1 MAYTIDIPKPTD
13 IIAVSQPD
21 LRGNTNEVSTI
32 FGVDH
37 EDFNTVGAGSH
48 KKVTF
53 KAGND
58 WVPGANNIVMY
69 NKLSADTGLYELFY
83 RRTGEAPIPLTETR
97 VYDQFTDAADH
108 INWFRLPC
116 GFLVKYGTTTT
127 NPLLVTILLEPIGLG
142 FPHYNQQPYCYVS
155 AGGSAGVPAATGK
168 VQAFS
173 VTNLQFRVKSDTNNL
188 RFTWFTIGI

>member
-1 MAYTIDIPKPTD
+1 MPYTPDTPKPTD
-13 IIAVSQPD
+13 IISVSQPD

-32 FGVDH
+32 FGIDH
-37 EDFNTVGAGSH
+37 QDFNTVGAGNH

-53 KAGND
+53 RAGVD
-58 WVPGANNIVMY
+58 WVAADDNIVMY

-83 RRTGEAPIPLTETR
+83 RRTGEAPIPFTETR
-97 VYDQFTDAADH
+97 VYDQFTAAGDH

-127 NPLLVTILLEPIGLG
+127 NPLLRTISLEPVGLG
-142 FPHYNQQPYCYVS
+142 FPHYNQEPYCYVS
-155 AGGSAGVPAATGK
+155 AGGNAGIPAGTGK

-173 VTNLQFRVKSDTNNL
+173 VTNIQFRVKSDTDDI

>member
-1 MAYTIDIPKPTD
+1 MPYTPDTPKPTD
-13 IIAVSQPD
+13 IISVSQPD

-32 FGVDH
+32 FGIDH
-37 EDFNTVGAGSH
+37 QDFNTVGAGNH

-53 KAGND
+53 RAGVD
-58 WVPGANNIVMY
+58 WVAADDNIVMY

-83 RRTGEAPIPLTETR
+83 RRTGEAPIPFTETR
-97 VYDQFTDAADH
+97 VYDQFTAAGDH

-127 NPLLVTILLEPIGLG
+127 NPLVRTISLEPVGLG
-142 FPHYNQQPYCYVS
+142 FTHYNQEPYCYVS
-155 AGGSAGVPAATGK
+155 AGGNAGIPAGTGK

-173 VTNLQFRVKSDTNNL
+173 VTNLQFRVKSDTDDI
-188 RFTWFTIGI
+188 RFTWLTIGI